1 MLNHYPHLT
10 LILFFALST
19 SCFFGC
25 ASSSQEYADGFSKT
39 YIVETPQAERSPDSL
54 TVIPGRE
61 YQAGWLHRVLFGDH
75 YRDIWTT
82 PVKVPIIDLGTFAG
96 GMTPI
101 DTGGGFQTKSLRFQ
115 SGDGRQFAFRSVNK
129 DPNKVLPPEL
139 RETVAA
145 EVMQDQISSS
155 HPAGALVVDALADA
169 VGVLHPRPILCML
182 PDDERLGQFRETFA
196 GILGTLEEYPA
207 DGPDGTPGFGG
218 SRKIINTLKMFA
230 ALEDNSEDR
239 VNSRVFLTARFL
251 DIFVGD
257 WDRHIKQ
264 WRWAR
269 FKEDGNDVYY
279 PIPRDR
285 DQAFARLDGTFPWL
299 GIQFVDQFESFDDDF
314 HSIYGQ
320 TFSGRFLD
328 RRLLV
333 DLSKPTWDS
342 LAESVIARW
351 TDVVI
356 DDAVRR
362 LPEPYYQ
369 KHGTWLAKS
378 LKSRR
383 NHFKEASNKFYD
395 LLSGYVDIH
404 LSDKG
409 EYVEAVRLDDV
420 RVEVTAWRRDKESG
434 GSKGNPVYHRM
445 FFRNESDEIRIYLH
459 GGDDKALIMG
469 IVDKSIKVRV
479 IGGDGDDELVDESV
493 VHGVLF
499 GFIPFIPQA
508 DHETFLYDGS
518 GKNTFV
524 AGPSC
529 SVDKEK
535 DE

>member
-1 MLNHYPHLT
+1 MPNHHTHLT
-10 LILFFALST
+10 LALFFALST
-19 SCFFGC
+19 GAFFGC
-25 ASSSQEYADGFSKT
+25 ASSSQEYAGGLSKT
-39 YIVETPQAERSPDSL
+39 VVVPEAEKSPDSL
-54 TVIPGRE
+54 TVIPGPE
-61 YQAGWLHRVLFGDH
+61 YQAGWLHRVFFGDH

-101 DTGGGFQTKSLRFQ
+101 EQGGGFQTKSLRFQ
-115 SGDGRQFAFRSVNK
+115 GKNGQLYAFRSVNK
-129 DPNKVLPPEL
+129 DPKKALPEEL
-139 RETVAA
+139 RETIAA
-145 EVMQDQISSS
+145 EVFQDQISSS
-155 HPAGALVVDALADA
+155 HPAGALVVDALASA
-169 VGVLHPRPILCML
+169 VGVLHPHPILCLL
-182 PDDERLGQFRETFA
+182 PDDPRLGEFRENFS
-196 GILGTLEEYPA
+196 GILGTLEEYP
-207 DGPDGTPGFGG
+207 DNGPDGAPGFAG
-218 SRKIINTLKMFA
+218 STKIVNTVKLFGV
-230 ALEDNSEDR
+230 LEENSEDK
-239 VNSRVFLTARFL
+239 VNSRAFLTARFL
-251 DIFVGD
+251 DILVGD

-269 FKEDGNDVYY
+269 FKENGNDVYS

-285 DQAFARLDGTFPWL
+285 DQAFARLDGTFPRL
-299 GIQFVDQFESFDDDF
+299 SIKFVDQFESFDDDF
-314 HSIYGQ
+314 NSIYGQ

-342 LAESVIARW
+342 LAEIVVARW
-351 TDVVI
+351 TDAVI

-383 NHFKEASNKFYD
+383 GHFKEASNKFYD

-404 LSDKG
+404 LSDKR
-409 EYVEAVRLDDV
+409 EYVEVVRLDDE

-434 GSKGNPVYHRM
+434 EAKGNPVYHRM
-445 FFRNESDEIRIYLH
+445 FFRNETNEIRVYLL
-459 GGDDKALIMG
+459 GGDDKALIKG
-469 IVDKSIKVRV
+469 NVDKSITVRV
-479 IGGDGDDELVDESV
+479 IGGKGDDDLVDESV

-508 DHETFLYDGS
+508 DHETFFYDGS
-518 GKNTFV
+518 GNNTFV

-529 SVDKEK
+529 SVNKEK
-535 DE
+535 NE